1 MIKAVK
7 FDPKGIVH
15 YFGDSIEVEVPNNG
29 VVKIITD
36 SGEYVYRSEPNPYFK
51 QEWESTDIPSY
62 FFATGTDRKNEV
74 YHSYCNLKMINE
86 KSPDFTA
93 HSGDSSKTFTTQDLE
108 GKITVLNFWFHGC
121 LPCEFEKPWLNE
133 VKEKYKNDTTI
144 QFVALSVDEKLKGTS
159 DFDFDHYTITKS
171 AARSFFVLGYPLTF
185 LIDEEG
191 VVRYVLGS
199 NETMVTYSLPR
210 HIDELRRS
218 AGSDR
223 D

>member
-1 MIKAVK
+1 M
-7 FDPKGIVH
+7 F
-15 YFGDSIEVEVPNNG
+15 
-29 VVKIITD
+29 T
-36 SGEYVYRSEPNPYFK
+36 
-51 QEWESTDIPSY
+51 PS
-62 FFATGTDRKNEV
+62 N
-74 YHSYCNLKMINE
+74 
-86 KSPDFTA
+86 
-93 HSGDSSKTFTTQDLE
+93 LE
-108 GKITVLNFWFHGC
+108 GKITVLNFWFNNC
-121 LPCEFEKPWLNE
+121 LPCRLEKPWLNE
-133 VKEKYKNDTTI
+133 VKKKYKNDTTI

-171 AARSFFVLGYPLTF
+171 AARSFFVLGYPRTF